1 MRSFITAT
9 VLVLS
14 IGPALPLPA
23 QEPVAPKPQPP
34 TWQVTLAPRFGVF
47 LPDKGMGAGEVQG
60 ATLTMTRSPTAGLD
74 IELRTPV
81 RWLSIRAIAET
92 SVGSRLSE
100 RAVTTDK
107 CTTVCERTTEET
119 AIGES
124 SVVTLVGDALVR
136 PWSGARLQPFVFS
149 GGGLKRYDIT
159 HGNRLLAGGQESAF
173 TFHFGAGLDVPVGP
187 IVLSFEAADYV
198 SLLHAAVRPEI
209 GSIFIDVPAEQTET
223 LKHDYFLTLG
233 VRLFPH

>member
-1 MRSFITAT
+1 MRS
-9 VLVLS
+9 LVTTTFLILS
-14 IGPALPLPA
+14 LAPAMPLLA
-23 QEPVAPKPQPP
+23 QEPTAPKPR
-34 TWQVTLAPRFGVF
+34 TWQVTLAPRFGMF
-47 LPDKGMGAGEVQG
+47 LPDKGMGESEAEG

-81 RWLSIRAIAET
+81 PWLAFRAIAET

-100 RAVTTDK
+100 RAVTTDR
-107 CTTVCERTTEET
+107 CATACQRITEET
-119 AIGES
+119 PIGES

-136 PWSGARLQPFVFS
+136 PWSTARLQPFLFG

-173 TFHFGAGLDVPVGP
+173 TFHFGGGLDVPFGP

-198 SLLHAAVRPEI
+198 SLLHAAVRPAT
-209 GSIFIDVPAEQTET
+209 GSIFIDVPAEEIAT